1 MASDYPGQ
9 DQLSDH
15 LLSAAHLLWGIEG
28 EYLVKRAARG
38 DGDHVAEF
46 RDLAGPLV
54 LPGKGDVAGGVEPQ
68 PVGEEWVR
76 LLDTVLPRL
85 AQVRDTDLSSKEVL
99 KVVKKIIKRRT
110 KVQCM

>member
-1 MASDYPGQ
+1 MACDYPGQ
-9 DQLSDH
+9 DQLPNH
-15 LLSAAHLLWGIEG
+15 LLSAAHFLWGIEG

-38 DGDHVAEF
+38 DGDHVAEV

-54 LPGKGDVAGGVEPQ
+54 LPGKGDVAGGVEAQ

-76 LLDTVLPRL
+76 LFDTVLPRL

-99 KVVKKIIKRRT
+99 KVVKINLKK
-110 KVQCM
+110 